1 MDDGCALNMIR
12 GRVSWLGE
20 RIPAKPGET
29 GRGEGSPSSGG
40 STRVELCDRAQL
52 VSTGVDITWSHAQ
65 YLYTTVFRLTV
76 SVVACVRFC

>member
-40 STRVELCDRAQL
+40 STRVELRAMN
-52 VSTGVDITWSHAQ
+52 I
-65 YLYTTVFRLTV
+65 V
-76 SVVACVRFC
+76 SVHRGGHYLVTRQVSVHYGL